1 MLSALIMPRPAQST
15 FPQLKIFSAKHR
27 FHGSPKSANNANAPE
42 RCAPADFF
50 VIHYNSPFSWPWPGF
65 PTQAP

>member
-27 FHGSPKSANNANAPE
+27 FHGSPKSANNANAPD
-42 RCAPADFF
+42 RCAPGDFF
-50 VIHYNSPFSWPWPGF
+50 VIHYNSPFNS
-65 PTQAP
+65 